1 MADTRIH
8 PETGATLRRD
18 VRPFAVEYRGR
29 RRVVSLPGW
38 YPAGEGD
45 ALHTGKDTD
54 VADAALSE
62 LKTEVRRENAA
73 YVASVR
79 KKLGLSQRQAGELI
93 GGGPRAFQKY
103 ESGEVEP
110 SEAMLK
116 LLRLLDND
124 PSRIAEL
131 QPV

>member
-1 MADTRIH
+1 MADTRKH
-8 PETGATLRRD
+8 PETGETLRRD
-18 VRPFAVEYRGR
+18 VRPFAVEYRGHR
-29 RRVVSLPGW
+29 RMISLPGW

-45 ALHTGKDTD
+45 ALHTGSDMD
-54 VADAALSE
+54 AADAALAE
-62 LKTEVRRENAA
+62 LKNEVRRENAA
-73 YVASVR
+73 YVAAVR

-103 ESGEVEP
+103 ESGEIEP

-131 QPV
+131 QPA